1 MSLDVKTTQ
10 KFFNDNVSWTLTPG
24 QKKGVEQVA
33 MASGRFFSFFGFNFW
48 KDDSLLCI
56 LLIRL
61 DEMQLWKKWWGDW
74 NTIHFRV
81 CVLFVKKTI
90 IPKKLIDYL
99 AATEMMIILESSNSA
114 MIIQFLGFVT
124 TGISSVEQ

>member
-61 DEMQLWKKWWGDW
+61 DEMQL
-74 NTIHFRV
+74 
-81 CVLFVKKTI
+81 
-90 IPKKLIDYL
+90 
-99 AATEMMIILESSNSA
+99 
-114 MIIQFLGFVT
+114 
-124 TGISSVEQ
+124 